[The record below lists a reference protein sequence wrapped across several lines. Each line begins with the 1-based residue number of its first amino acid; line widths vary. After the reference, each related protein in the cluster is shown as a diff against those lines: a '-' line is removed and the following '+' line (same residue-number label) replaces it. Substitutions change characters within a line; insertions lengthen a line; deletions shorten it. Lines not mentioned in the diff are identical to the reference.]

1 MKITKEEIRIYN
13 KVLYHLYR
21 KKKNT
26 ERIRRYRARKKALQ
40 NKGKPGFSTKKLDKK
55 N

>member
-21 KKKNT
+21 KEKNT
-26 ERIRRYRARKKALQ
+26 ERVRRYRAKKALQ
-40 NKGKPGFSTKKLDKK
+40 NKKVIHQGKNKVLDKK